1 MNVAAL
7 LRRIARLEA
16 KADDEW
22 LIYTHEREE
31 PDGSL
36 TLLNDRT
43 FDGEPIEVARI
54 PANEVERHR
63 RTVIRIE
70 RSHP

>member
-1 MNVAAL
+1 MSIAAL
-7 LRRIARLEA
+7 LRRVARLESQS
-16 KADDEW
+16 DDEW

-36 TLLNDRT
+36 VLLSDRT
-43 FDGEPIEVARI
+43 FDGEPVEVGRV

-70 RSHP
+70 RNP